1 MDLQTLC
8 EWQLLSELIYFPID
22 TQRIYLLVSFML
34 HSNEL

>member
-22 TQRIYLLVSFML
+22 TKDLSPSVL
-34 HSNEL
+34 HAPF